1 MFFRSTNRPSPR
13 VSLRTALTTPIVLLV
28 VLFTAAIGFSSYRSG
43 QRTVEDFATQL
54 HHEVSRHILQYLSQY
69 LATPRQLA
77 QTNAA
82 ALSLETIS
90 LEEWQVTGTY
100 LWEQMQ
106 AFEVQGLFYRE
117 GVEGQLLLSRDEDGM
132 ARLYRYR
139 EDNNDEEM
147 PPWQGVTMSRQGR
160 FLDRFQT
167 PPQGLTE
174 ILDRLASPPAS
185 GPVWQQLSSG
195 NLLAIAPL
203 YDTAGEL
210 QGTLAVE
217 TQLAPLE
224 SFLQQLTLSRGGQ
237 AFIVDRQ
244 GRLIAASA
252 PEPFGQRSGIT
263 GEEDGSLA
271 VLNSSNGTI
280 RTAANA
286 LVTHFGGLE
295 AIEETQL
302 FKFKQGRGRYFL
314 QVTPFRDDWGL
325 DWLIVVAV
333 PNTELM
339 DPIWLNL
346 LIILVL
352 GGITMV
358 TAGIIGWQLAGWL
371 GEPLRRL
378 SKSMTQLGRRQWS
391 PTLPMIFED
400 SSREVG
406 VLGKSFNRLALRLQ
420 TTVTRLEQENAA
432 LQETDRLKDL
442 YLHNLAEEFRK
453 PIGEAIAE
461 VEMLS
466 DRPHAY
472 SEQDL
477 EDLHKLRKLGTRL
490 LELMENISDLTQIHS
505 GQMTPELEAVDLQRL
520 LDEVVEEHQ
529 VALQEANLGLERRDF
544 PPPLCVTADRQM
556 LKQVLTI
563 VFENAIQFTE
573 QGLIRLSTAISGP
586 MGKTSYHELP
596 EAIITVS
603 DSGIGIAPEQQ
614 EKLFH
619 PFTKIEGC
627 PEERRGPGLGLA
639 IAANLISLM
648 KGKIFINSEGCGQ
661 GTTVTIVLPVSN

>member
-1 MFFRSTNRPSPR
+1 M
-13 VSLRTALTTPIVLLV
+13 SLRTALTTPIVLLV

-286 LVTHFGGLE
+286 LVTHFGSLE

>member
-1 MFFRSTNRPSPR
+1 M
-13 VSLRTALTTPIVLLV
+13 RTALTTPIVLLV

-54 HHEVSRHILQYLSQY
+54 QNEVSRHILQYLSQY

-82 ALSLETIS
+82 ALNLETLS
-90 LEEWQVTGTY
+90 LEEWQVTGSY
-100 LWEQMQ
+100 FWEQMQ
-106 AFEVQGLFYRE
+106 AFGVEGLFYSE
-117 GVEGQLLLSRDEDGM
+117 GTQGQLLLSRDDDGM
-132 ARLYRYR
+132 VELYRHR
-139 EDNNDEEM
+139 DDNGDQ
-147 PPWQGVTMSRQGR
+147 PLWQGVTINRQGR
-160 FLDRFQT
+160 FLDESED

-174 ILDRLASPPAS
+174 VLDRLASPPVS

-203 YDTAGEL
+203 YGTAGEVR
-210 QGTLAVE
+210 GTLAVE
-217 TQLAPLE
+217 TQLAPLGP
-224 SFLQQLTLSRGGQ
+224 FLRQLTLTQGGQ

-244 GRLIAASA
+244 GQLIASSA
-252 PEPFGQRSGIT
+252 PQPFSQASVTR
-263 GEEDGSLA
+263 GEDEDSLA
-271 VLNSSNGTI
+271 VLNSRNTTI
-280 RTAANA
+280 RAAANS
-286 LVTHFGGLE
+286 LVNRFGGLE
-295 AIEETQL
+295 TIQGTQI
-302 FKFKQGRGRYFL
+302 FQFTQGGSRYFL
-314 QVTPFRDDWGL
+314 QVTPFRDDWAL
-325 DWLIVVAV
+325 DWLVVVVV

-339 DPIWLNL
+339 NPIWLNVF
-346 LIILVL
+346 IIVVL
-352 GGITMV
+352 GAIAMV

-371 GEPLRRL
+371 GDPLRRL
-378 SKSMTQLGRRQWS
+378 SRSMTQLGRRQWS
-391 PTLPMIFED
+391 PTLPMMFEE

-453 PIGEAIAE
+453 PIEDAIAQ

-472 SEQDL
+472 SEQDI
-477 EDLHKLRKLGTRL
+477 EDLHKLRKLGTHL
-490 LELMENISDLTQIHS
+490 LELMEDISDLTQIHS
-505 GQMTPELEAVDLQRL
+505 GQMTPELEAVNLHRL
-520 LDEVVEEHQ
+520 LDEVVDDHQ
-529 VALQEANLGLERRDF
+529 DVLQETHLSLERRDF

-573 QGLIRLSTAISGP
+573 RGRIRLSTAISGP

-596 EAIITVS
+596 EAIIAVS
-603 DSGIGIAPEQQ
+603 DSGIGIEPDQQ
-614 EKLFH
+614 EKLFQ

-639 IAANLISLM
+639 IAANLVSLM
-648 KGKIFINSEGCGQ
+648 KGKIFIDSEGCGK

>member
-1 MFFRSTNRPSPR
+1 M
-13 VSLRTALTTPIVLLV
+13 RTALTTPIVLLV

-54 HHEVSRHILQYLSQY
+54 QHEVSRHILQYLSQY

-77 QTNAA
+77 QTNTA
-82 ALSLETIS
+82 ALSLETLS
-90 LEEWQVTGTY
+90 LEEWQLTGTY
-100 LWEQMQ
+100 FWEQMQ
-106 AFEVQGLFYRE
+106 AFEVQGLFYSE
-117 GVEGQLLLSRDEDGM
+117 GTEGQLLLSRDDDGM
-132 ARLYRYR
+132 AKLYRYR
-139 EDNNDEEM
+139 EDNDEEM
-147 PPWQGVTMSRQGR
+147 PPWEGVTINRQGR
-160 FLDRFQT
+160 FLDRSED

-174 ILDRLASPPAS
+174 LLDRLASPPLS
-185 GPVWQQLSSG
+185 GPVWQHLSSG

-203 YDTAGEL
+203 YNTAGDVR
-210 QGTLAVE
+210 GTLAVE
-217 TQLAPLE
+217 TQLAPLGA
-224 SFLQQLTLSRGGQ
+224 FLQQLTLMQGGQ

-244 GRLIAASA
+244 GRLIASSA
-252 PEPFGQRSGIT
+252 PERFSQASVT
-263 GEEDGSLA
+263 NGEAEESLP
-271 VLNSSNGTI
+271 VLNSSNATI
-280 RTAANA
+280 RRAVNRLLNRFDSLETIQG
-286 LVTHFGGLE
+286 TQIFQFTQGGS
-295 AIEETQL
+295 
-302 FKFKQGRGRYFL
+302 RYFL

-325 DWLIVVAV
+325 DWLVVVVV

-339 DPIWLNL
+339 DPIWLNV
-346 LIILVL
+346 LIIGVL
-352 GGITMV
+352 GGMAMV
-358 TAGIIGWQLAGWL
+358 TAGIVGWQLAAWL

-391 PTLPMIFED
+391 PTLPMMFED

-461 VEMLS
+461 IELLS

-472 SEQDL
+472 SQQDI

-490 LELMENISDLTQIHS
+490 LELMEDICDLTQIHS
-505 GQMTPELEAVDLQRL
+505 GQMTPELEAVELQRL
-520 LDEVVEEHQ
+520 LDDVVEEHQ
-529 VALQEANLGLERRDF
+529 TALQEANLNLERRDF

-603 DSGIGIAPEQQ
+603 DSGIGIEPEQQ
-614 EKLFH
+614 EKLFQ

-639 IAANLISLM
+639 IAANLVSLM
-648 KGKIFINSEGCGQ
+648 KGKIFINSEGCGK
-661 GTTVTIVLPVSN
+661 GTTVTIILPVSN